1 MSLTLVTPPALEP
14 ITLDEA
20 KDHMRIEVETDDALI
35 VALIQAAREDSES
48 HTNRAFI
55 TQDWKWELDRFPT
68 RSTWVLRPPKPQ
80 LQSIT
85 QIDYIDTAG
94 ATITWPSTEYKVDAP
109 NGPHATHGRIAP
121 AFSFQWP
128 QTRAELNAVIITFK
142 VGYGDGP
149 GDVPQLIRS
158 AMLLFIAHLYEHRET
173 VIIGQTA
180 QEMPVGAERLLSRF
194 TADRFDIRSH

>member
-1 MSLTLVTPPALEP
+1 MSLTLVTAPALEP

-20 KDHMRIEVETDDALI
+20 KDHMRVEVETDDAVI

-48 HTNRAFI
+48 YTNRAFI
-55 TQDWKWELDRFPT
+55 TQDWKWELDRFPA
-68 RSTWVLRPPKPQ
+68 RNSWVLRPPKPR

-85 QIDYIDTAG
+85 QIDYIDTNG
-94 ATITWPSTEYKVDAP
+94 TLTTWASTEYKVDAP
-109 NGPHATHGRIAP
+109 NGPHATHARIAP

-128 QTRAELNAVIITFK
+128 QTRAELNAVIITYK
-142 VGYGDGP
+142 AGYGDGP

-158 AMLLFIAHLYEHRET
+158 AMLLFIGHLYEHRET

-180 QEMPVGAERLLSRF
+180 MEMPVGATRLLSAF
-194 TADRFDIRSH
+194 TIDRFDLRAH